1 MPDSLLFEI
10 HPVKLVFVRFPQEH
24 EAVVKAL
31 VGLQPNRKCYR
42 LVGEVL
48 VERTVEEVLPAVRG
62 NKEQIELVGGCQL
75 VV

>member
-1 MPDSLLFEI
+1 MAILCS
-10 HPVKLVFVRFPQEH
+10 KLGYMQEH

-31 VGLQPNRKCYR
+31 VDLQPDRKCYR

-62 NKEQIELVGGCQL
+62 NKEQIE
-75 VV
+75 VVSAQSSL